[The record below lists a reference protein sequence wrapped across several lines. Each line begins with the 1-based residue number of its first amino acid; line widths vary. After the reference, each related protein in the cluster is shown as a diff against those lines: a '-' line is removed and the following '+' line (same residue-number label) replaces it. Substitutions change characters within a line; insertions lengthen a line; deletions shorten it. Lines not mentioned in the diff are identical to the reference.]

1 MDSTEDTNTF
11 SNFLWDHH
19 RSLAVDGENHE
30 EHFGVHV
37 HYSDIYAAVVFL
49 SSIYAAG
56 ILATRVFRMPS
67 LVGEIFCGILLGPN
81 LFNFVPNVEA
91 FVMFGEIG
99 LILLVMEAGIDID
112 LTTLRMIGLRGV
124 IIAVIGT

>member
-1 MDSTEDTNTF
+1 MEQTADAQSLL
-11 SNFLWDHH
+11 SFLWHT
-19 RSLAVDGENHE
+19 RALAVDEENHE

-56 ILATRVFRMPS
+56 IFASRVLRMPS
-67 LVGEIFCGILLGPN
+67 LVGEIFCGILMGPN
-81 LFNFVPNVEA
+81 LLNFVPNVEA

-99 LILLVMEAGIDID
+99 LILLVLEAGIDID